1 MRHRKKTRKLQRDA
15 SQRKALLSG
24 LACAL
29 IRERKIRTTLARAKA
44 LRPVAEKLVT
54 LGKRGDVH
62 ARRQAVAFLRHKDIV
77 RTLFDVVAHACAERQ
92 GGYCRITKLGPRFSD
107 AAPMAI
113 IEWVDLAVEA
123 GSEEDEELEEVAE
136 TTASD
141 S

>member
-1 MRHRKKTRKLQRDA
+1 MELPRNDLETLRRGVAHR
-15 SQRKALLSG
+15 
-24 LACAL
+24 C
-29 IRERKIRTTLARAKA
+29 
-44 LRPVAEKLVT
+44 
-54 LGKRGDVH
+54 
-62 ARRQAVAFLRHKDIV
+62 
-77 RTLFDVVAHACAERQ
+77 FDVVAHACAERQ